1 MKSKNNKRRKQKSRG
16 GYPNLRLVKDPESG
30 AGSTGRRRTIGF
42 RNRKETDTTS
52 ISAEVLSERSGRKK
66 RRITIFLILF
76 LVCGLAAA
84 GGGYYILTEY
94 KVKEVHVDGLVHYT
108 KEEIMD
114 MVMDGYLGDNSLY
127 LTFKYRNKGVDDI
140 PFIEKMDVEILSPD
154 SIRIMVYEKA
164 LAGYVEYLGK
174 YMYFDK
180 DGIVTECSEMRTE
193 GIPQVTGLDF
203 SYVVLYEPLPVP
215 DQEVFKKIL
224 NVTQLLIKYDLAADK
239 IFFDSDYHV
248 TLYFDHVK
256 VLLGDSSSIDR
267 KIMKLQ
273 SILSNLKGQNGTLS
287 MENYTED
294 SRNITFRG
302 ENAEMEKAEEKAEEI
317 AEEIE

>member
-1 MKSKNNKRRKQKSRG
+1 MAVS
-16 GYPNLRLVKDPESG
+16 E
-30 AGSTGRRRTIGF
+30 RRRTMGF
-42 RNRKETDTTS
+42 RGREEKRTS
-52 ISAEVLSERSGRKK
+52 AIGMGVLAERFQRKK
-66 RRITIFLILF
+66 RRIIILLALF
-76 LVCGLAAA
+76 FFCTLVTAA
-84 GGGYYILTEY
+84 GGYYVLTEY
-94 KVKEVHVDGLVHYT
+94 KVKEVYVEGLVHYT
-108 KEEIMD
+108 REEIMD
-114 MVMDGYLGDNSLY
+114 MAMDGYLGDNSLY

-140 PFIEKMDVEILSPD
+140 PFVEKMDVTILSPD
-154 SIRIMVYEKA
+154 TIRITVYEKA

-224 NVTQLLIKYDLAADK
+224 NVTQLLIKYDLSADK
-239 IFFDSDYHV
+239 IFFDSDNDL
-248 TLYFDHVK
+248 TLYFDQVK

-273 SILSNLKGQNGTLS
+273 YILPELEGKKGTLN

-294 SRNITFRG
+294 SKNIPFR
-302 ENAEMEKAEEKAEEI
+302 EEKAFVEKTEEQYQPVHQPDM
-317 AEEIE
+317 